1 MVETPKLGVSTTPT
15 ITNIRKIKMAELYKN
30 RYRVESA
37 RLKNWDYSAP
47 GGYFITICTKN
58 RISYFGEITN
68 GEMILSQIGQFVD
81 KYWREIPTHFPRV
94 QLDEFVV
101 MPNHVH
107 GIINIET
114 VVETPKLG
122 VSTVVHTDWKSA
134 SLGLI
139 INQYKRICTIQI
151 KKQGYDFAWQSLFMT
166 ISSAMMMS

>member
-1 MVETPKLGVSTTPT
+1 M
-15 ITNIRKIKMAELYKN
+15 
-30 RYRVESA
+30 
-37 RLKNWDYSAP
+37 
-47 GGYFITICTKN
+47 
-58 RISYFGEITN
+58 
-68 GEMILSQIGQFVD
+68 D